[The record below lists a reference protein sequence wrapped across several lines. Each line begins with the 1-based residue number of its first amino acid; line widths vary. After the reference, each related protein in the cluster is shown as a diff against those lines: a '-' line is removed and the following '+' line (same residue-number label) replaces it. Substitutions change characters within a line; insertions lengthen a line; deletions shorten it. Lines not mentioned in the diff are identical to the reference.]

1 MVGFMFVIQAA
12 VDASCKPVNFLPS
25 SWMNTDE
32 ANVEWV
38 IKADDAMLRA
48 N

>member
-1 MVGFMFVIQAA
+1 MIQAA
-12 VDASCKPVNFLPS
+12 VNASCKLVNFLPN
-25 SWMNTDE
+25 SWMITDE
-32 ANVEWV
+32 ADIEWV